1 MAQVHEVVEE
11 AKDVGEMGSE
21 TKAEESVTADFGIKE
36 YEYSYKDYNEPGP
49 NEETG
54 GDIGHAL
61 AAVTDE
67 EGVSHVVL
75 SGTFKADVV

>member
-1 MAQVHEVVEE
+1 MVQVHEAVEE
-11 AKDVGEMGSE
+11 AKDVGEMGSQI
-21 TKAEESVTADFGIKE
+21 KAVESVTADFGIKE

-49 NEETG
+49 DGQTG
-54 GDIGHAL
+54 GDIGHVL

-75 SGTFKADVV
+75 SGTFKDDVV